1 MRNTMYERLTEKRKG
16 QNVIPLRNSV
26 CGVDMPKW
34 ALSKAN
40 DNEMFLSGDVADR
53 LCEIEDKIC
62 EGRMVE
68 LPCKVGDTLWKIE
81 DVWHLDDRA
90 TWKYHYEKEILEF
103 RVRSIS
109 ISCNS
114 KGIWT
119 KKFRICEVKNGKTI
133 DKQRNIEFADY
144 GKSVFLTPEEANK
157 KLKELEN
164 ED

>member
-1 MRNTMYERLTEKRKG
+1 MYDRLTERNANGTAKG
-16 QNVIPLRNSV
+16 RMSATCREDAWQIETDIL
-26 CGVDMPKW
+26 
-34 ALSKAN
+34 
-40 DNEMFLSGDVADR
+40 DR

-62 EGRMVE
+62 DGRMVE
-68 LPCKVGDTLWKIE
+68 LPCAVGDTLWKIE

-103 RVRSIS
+103 RVVSIS

-133 DKQRNIEFADY
+133 DNQRNIEFADY
-144 GKSVFLTPEEANK
+144 GKTVFLTREEAEK
-157 KLKELEN
+157 ALAERSEGK
-164 ED
+164 